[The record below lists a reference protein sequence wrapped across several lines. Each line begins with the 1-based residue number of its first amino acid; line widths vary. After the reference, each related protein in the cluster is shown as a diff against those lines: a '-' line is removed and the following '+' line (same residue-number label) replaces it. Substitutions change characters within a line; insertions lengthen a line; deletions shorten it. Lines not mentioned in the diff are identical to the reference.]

1 MAGGADSGSY
11 YTIGGSY
18 TTGPWGVS
26 LNWFDSTK
34 SNTTGISDTDIQIIS
49 LDVAYAVAPGW
60 ELNLSANSVSADNIN
75 ATAVPVDN
83 DGTVVIISNQFDF

>member
-1 MAGGADSGSY
+1 MNAGADSGSY
-11 YTIGGSY
+11 YSIGGSY

-49 LDVAYAVAPGW
+49 LDVAYTVAPGW
-60 ELNLSANSVSADNIN
+60 EVNLSANVAEVDNMN
-75 ATAVPVDN
+75 ATAVPVNN
-83 DGTVVIISNQFDF
+83 DGTVVILSNQFNF